1 MIEIQIHPSDIRRR
15 VRYLFVSR
23 RAVIGLVTLGS
34 IILAFVLGSMAA
46 APSVIR
52 RVYKSTSVFL
62 MRQEKAIQVERLRAH
77 VSQMSSLEKA
87 FDEHRLRVEKLLT
100 VYDLE
105 TSTLGQGGLSLSRGE
120 EQRMSELEDARKREA
135 LLKSA
140 IHRLE
145 RQVALLGRYERE
157 NADIIRHTP
166 AVLPLPPDDFVL
178 TAPFGQR
185 INPFTKGPEFHKGL
199 DLAARTGTSIFAAA
213 DGVVT
218 FAGRVSLSQSVPWWR
233 MGNVVVVEHG
243 KRFVTIYGHCDTT
256 LVTRG
261 QEVHQGQTI
270 ATVGSTGWSTNSHLH
285 YEIRSDLQNP
295 GVFRAADPRIYIL
308 NYEWSDEATLLA
320 KARAL
325 KNVKDY
331 DPLPR
336 VFF

>member
-1 MIEIQIHPSDIRRR
+1 MIAMVTVASI
-15 VRYLFVSR
+15 VL
-23 RAVIGLVTLGS
+23 ALVI
-34 IILAFVLGSMAA
+34 GSMAA

-52 RVYKSTSVFL
+52 RIYKSTSLFL

-105 TSTLGQGGLSLSRGE
+105 AATLGQGGLSVTPRE
-120 EQRMSELEDARKREA
+120 DARRMFELDDARKREA

-145 RQVALLGRYERE
+145 RQVALLSKYEKE

-166 AVLPLPPDDFVL
+166 AVLPLPPDEFVL

-185 INPFTKGPEFHKGL
+185 INPFTKGSEFHKGL
-199 DLAARTGTSIFAAA
+199 DLAARTGTSIFATA

-233 MGNVVVVEHG
+233 IGNVVVVEHG
-243 KRFVTIYGHCDTT
+243 SRFVTIYGHCDTT
-256 LVTRG
+256 LVKRG
-261 QEVHQGQTI
+261 DQVHQGQTI

-295 GVFRAADPRIYIL
+295 GEFRAADPRIYIL

-336 VFF
+336 AFF